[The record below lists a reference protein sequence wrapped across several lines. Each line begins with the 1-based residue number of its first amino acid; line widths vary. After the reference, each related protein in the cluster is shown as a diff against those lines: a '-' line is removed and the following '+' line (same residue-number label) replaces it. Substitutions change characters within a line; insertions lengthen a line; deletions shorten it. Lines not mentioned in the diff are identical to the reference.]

1 MALAPWLCLLCDSV
15 PTPKKHAHM
24 LHLSLASERQK
35 EWVIM
40 LRKKDSPFQGSCLQT
55 SQAYTSNTFGTYI

>member
-1 MALAPWLCLLCDSV
+1 
-15 PTPKKHAHM
+15 M
-24 LHLSLASERQK
+24 LHLSLAVERQK
-35 EWVIM
+35 EWVII